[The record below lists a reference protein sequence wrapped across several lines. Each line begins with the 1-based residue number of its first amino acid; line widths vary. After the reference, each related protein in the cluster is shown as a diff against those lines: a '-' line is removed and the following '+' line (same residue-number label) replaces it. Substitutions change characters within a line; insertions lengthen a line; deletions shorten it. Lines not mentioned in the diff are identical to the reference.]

1 MLEKKDEMIAMKK
14 QPKRIL
20 LKLSGEA
27 LAQGSDFTFNF
38 EKVKEISA
46 IITECVQ
53 NGAQV
58 AVVCG
63 AGNIWRGRQAES
75 KMDRIHA
82 DHMGMIA
89 TCINALC
96 LADFLKQAGTDAK
109 VLSAIAMEPEF
120 VESYT
125 KDKAIAYLEEGKV
138 VVFAGGSGNPCF
150 STDTAAV
157 LRAVEIEADRV
168 LFAKAVSHIYNRDP
182 RDTGSNE
189 PLFKYEYL
197 SFKDILAMDL
207 TAIDTTATAFC
218 LANDLPIYVFGMDD
232 PRNII
237 RAASGEVTGTIVYG
251 GKSKILDE

>member
-1 MLEKKDEMIAMKK
+1 MNN

-20 LKLSGEA
+20 LKISGEA
-27 LAQGSDFTFNF
+27 LAKGSDFTFNF
-38 EKVKEISA
+38 DKVREICDVISRCA
-46 IITECVQ
+46 QSGV
-53 NGAQV
+53 QV

-63 AGNIWRGRQAES
+63 AGNIWRGRQAERA
-75 KMDRIHA
+75 MDRVRA
-82 DHMGMIA
+82 DHMGMLA

-96 LADFLKQAGTDAK
+96 IVDFLKQAGTPA
-109 VLSAIAMEPEF
+109 VALSAVSMEPAF

-125 KDKAIAYLEEGKV
+125 KDKAVAYLESGTV

-157 LRAVEIEADRV
+157 LRAAEIEADRI

-182 RDTGSNE
+182 RDTASTL

-197 SFKDILAMDL
+197 SFKDILAQDL

-218 LANDLPIYVFGMDD
+218 LANDLPIYVFGLDD
-232 PRNII
+232 PENIL
-237 RAASGEVTGTIVYG
+237 RAASGEVVGTIVYG
-251 GKSKILDE
+251 GESKVLEEE

>member
-1 MLEKKDEMIAMKK
+1 MNK

-27 LAQGSDFTFNF
+27 LSKGSDFTFNF
-38 EKVKEISA
+38 EKVKEVCA

-53 NGAQV
+53 MGVQV

-63 AGNIWRGRQAES
+63 AGNIWRGRQAEK

-96 LADFLKQAGTDAK
+96 LADFLKQAGTEAA

-125 KDKAIAYLEEGKV
+125 KDKAIAYLESGKV

-197 SFKDILAMDL
+197 SFKDILAQDL

-237 RAASGEVTGTIVYG
+237 RAAAGEVTGTIVYG